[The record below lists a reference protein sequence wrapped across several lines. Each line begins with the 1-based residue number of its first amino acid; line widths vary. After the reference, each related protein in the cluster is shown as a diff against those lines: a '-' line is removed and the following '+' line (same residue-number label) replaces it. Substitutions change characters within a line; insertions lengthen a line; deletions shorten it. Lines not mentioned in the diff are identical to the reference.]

1 MAACGGSGDG
11 GKPTVPSGAVA
22 VVGDQTIT
30 QEQFD
35 RLYESA
41 VAQGEANGQK
51 APAAGSAEETT
62 LKQQVLQ
69 ALVQNAEI
77 AQEAKAKGIKV
88 DDKKVQDDL
97 KALKLQCCQN
107 KDADFKKYL
116 DQQGLTEEIGRA
128 HV

>member
-1 MAACGGSGDG
+1 MRNAFSIALLLVIAALAVAACGGGGSGDG
-11 GKPTVPSGAVA
+11 EKPTVPSGAVA

-69 ALVQNAEI
+69 ALVQ
-77 AQEAKAKGIKV
+77 K
-88 DDKKVQDDL
+88 
-97 KALKLQCCQN
+97 
-107 KDADFKKYL
+107 
-116 DQQGLTEEIGRA
+116 IGRA